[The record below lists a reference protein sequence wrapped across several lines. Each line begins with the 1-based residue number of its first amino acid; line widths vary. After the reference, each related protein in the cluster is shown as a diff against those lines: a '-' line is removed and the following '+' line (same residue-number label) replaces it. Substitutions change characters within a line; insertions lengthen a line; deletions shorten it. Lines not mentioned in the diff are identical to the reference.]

1 MYVVSSCKGRD
12 LTLQG
17 GVIYV
22 TIVLQSSFFCLETKE
37 RSKEKFKADFF
48 LLLASEKKVG
58 RETMRGA
65 GHCDR
70 MYDGGGMVVM
80 MCFPQHS
87 CCGKDLMLAV
97 SFV

>member
-1 MYVVSSCKGRD
+1 MGAR
-12 LTLQG
+12 LT
-17 GVIYV
+17 
-22 TIVLQSSFFCLETKE
+22 
-37 RSKEKFKADFF
+37 
-48 LLLASEKKVG
+48 EKKVG

-70 MYDGGGMVVM
+70 MYDGGWGMVVMMCFAMMCFAMMCFAMMCFAM

>member
-1 MYVVSSCKGRD
+1 
-12 LTLQG
+12 LT
-17 GVIYV
+17 
-22 TIVLQSSFFCLETKE
+22 
-37 RSKEKFKADFF
+37 
-48 LLLASEKKVG
+48 EKKVG

-70 MYDGGGMVVM
+70 MYDGGGWGMVAM